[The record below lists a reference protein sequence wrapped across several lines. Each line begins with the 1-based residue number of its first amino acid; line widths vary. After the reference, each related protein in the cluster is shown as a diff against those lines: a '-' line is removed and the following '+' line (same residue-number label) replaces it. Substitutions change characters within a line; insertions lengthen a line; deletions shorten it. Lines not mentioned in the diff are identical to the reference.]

1 MPPGMT
7 VQKRKLKMENK
18 KGINIDYK
26 EVLSRLGPVLA
37 LVIISIVLSLGTE
50 QFFTLGNITNIMRQ
64 ASINSLIAAGM
75 MMVILTGG
83 IDLSVGS
90 VVAFSACVM
99 GVMIKNGINN
109 PIFLLIGGF
118 GSGLLVGYVNGIL
131 LTKLRLPH
139 PFIST
144 IGTRNIFR
152 GLALLITGA
161 SPISGFPKLIQYP
174 GTGSIFMGIPVS
186 FIIVLAVY
194 FGIHLFLTRTALGR
208 HIYAVGGNK
217 EAARLSGLNVDKIL
231 VIVYAICGFMCAFA
245 ALIMIGRLNTAFPLA
260 GTTADMDAIA
270 SCIIGGV
277 SFMGGKGTI
286 GGTLIGSLLITI
298 IRNGLNLIGA
308 SADVQL
314 LVIGSVIIIA
324 VYVDVLRASA
334 EAKSK
339 RLAAKSE

>member
-1 MPPGMT
+1 
-7 VQKRKLKMENK
+7 MENK
-18 KGINIDYK
+18 NSMSFDYK
-26 EVLSRLGPVLA
+26 EVLSKLGPLLA
-37 LVIISIVLSLGTE
+37 LVLVCIVLSIGTE
-50 QFFTLGNITNIMRQ
+50 QFMSVRNITNIMRQ

-90 VVAFSACVM
+90 MIAFAACVM
-99 GVMIKNGINN
+99 GVMLKNGISN
-109 PIFLLIGGF
+109 PVLLIAGGF
-118 GSGLLVGYVNGIL
+118 GSGISVGYINGIL

-161 SPISGFPKLIQYP
+161 SPISGFPTSVQYP
-174 GTGSIFMGIPVS
+174 GTGSIFLGIPVS
-186 FIIVLAVY
+186 FIIVLLVY
-194 FGIHLFLTRTALGR
+194 MGIHIFLNKTALGR

-277 SFMGGKGTI
+277 SFLGGKGSI
-286 GGTLIGSLLITI
+286 WGTLIGSLLITV
-298 IRNGLNLIGA
+298 IRNGLNLVGA
-308 SADVQL
+308 SADMQL
-314 LVIGSVIIIA
+314 VVIGIVIIVA

-339 RLAAKSE
+339 RLAAKN

>member
-1 MPPGMT
+1 MRHGMK
-7 VQKRKLKMENK
+7 QYRREKMEYKNAK
-18 KGINIDYK
+18 KIDYK
-26 EVLSRLGPVLA
+26 EILSKLGPLLA
-37 LVIISIVLSLGTE
+37 LVLVSVVLTIGTE
-50 QFFTLGNITNIMRQ
+50 EFMTIGNITNIMRQ

-90 VVAFSACVM
+90 VTAFAACVM
-99 GVMIKNGINN
+99 GVMLKGGISN
-109 PIFLLIGGF
+109 PVILIAAGF
-118 GSGLLVGYVNGIL
+118 SSGTLVGYINGIL

-152 GLALLITGA
+152 GVALLITAA
-161 SPISGFPKLIQYP
+161 SPISGFPNSVQYP
-174 GTGSIFMGIPVS
+174 GTGSIFLGIPVS
-186 FIIVLAVY
+186 FVLVIAVY
-194 FGIHLFLTRTALGR
+194 IGIHIFLNKTALGR

-217 EAARLSGLNVDKIL
+217 EAARLSGLNVDRIL
-231 VIVYAICGFMCAFA
+231 IIVYALCGFMCAFA

-260 GTTADMDAIA
+260 GGTADMDAIA

-277 SFMGGKGTI
+277 SFLGGKGTI
-286 GGTLIGSLLITI
+286 WGTLIGSLLITVL
-298 IRNGLNLIGA
+298 RNGLNLFGA
-308 SADVQL
+308 SADMQL
-314 LVIGSVIIIA
+314 VVIGLVIVVA

-339 RLAAKSE
+339 RLAAKK

>member
-1 MPPGMT
+1 
-7 VQKRKLKMENK
+7 MEKTKNV
-18 KGINIDYK
+18 NIDYK
-26 EVLSRLGPVLA
+26 EILSKLGPLLA
-37 LVIISIVLSLGTE
+37 LVLVSLVLAVGTE
-50 QFFTLGNITNIMRQ
+50 QFMTMRNITNIMRQ

-90 VVAFSACVM
+90 LVAFSACVM
-99 GVMIKNGINN
+99 GVMLKNGITN
-109 PIFLLIGGF
+109 PLILLLGGF
-118 GSGLLVGYVNGIL
+118 GSGLMVGYINGIL

-161 SPISGFPKLIQYP
+161 SPISGFPESIQYP
-174 GTGSIFMGIPVS
+174 GTGSIFLGIPVS

-194 FGIHLFLTRTALGR
+194 IGIHLFLNKTALGR

-231 VIVYAICGFMCAFA
+231 VIVYSLCGFMCAFA
-245 ALIMIGRLNTAFPLA
+245 ALVMIGRLNTAFPLA

-286 GGTLIGSLLITI
+286 GGTLIGSLLITV
-298 IRNGLNLIGA
+298 IRNGLNLVGA
-308 SADVQL
+308 SADMQL
-314 LVIGSVIIIA
+314 VVIGLVIIVA

-339 RLAAKSE
+339 RLAAKK

>member
-1 MPPGMT
+1 M
-7 VQKRKLKMENK
+7 VNK
-18 KGINIDYK
+18 NSMSIDYK
-26 EVLSRLGPVLA
+26 EVLSKLGPLLA
-37 LVIISIVLSLGTE
+37 LVLVTIVLSFGTE
-50 QFFTLGNITNIMRQ
+50 QFMTMGNITNIMRQ

-90 VVAFSACVM
+90 LVAFSACVM
-99 GVMIKNGINN
+99 GVMLKGGITN
-109 PIFLLIGGF
+109 PFLLLAGGF
-118 GSGLLVGYVNGIL
+118 GSGILVGYINGIL

-161 SPISGFPKLIQYP
+161 SPISGFPETVQYP
-174 GTGSIFMGIPVS
+174 GTGSIFFGIPVS

-194 FGIHLFLTRTALGR
+194 YGIYLFLNKTALGR

-231 VIVYAICGFMCAFA
+231 IIVYSLCGFMCAFA
-245 ALIMIGRLNTAFPLA
+245 ALVMIGRLNTAFPLA

-298 IRNGLNLIGA
+298 IRNGLNLVGA
-308 SADVQL
+308 SADMQL
-314 LVIGSVIIIA
+314 VVIGLVIIIA
-324 VYVDVLRASA
+324 VYVDVLRAGA
-334 EAKSK
+334 EDKSK
-339 RLAAKSE
+339 RLAAKN

>member
-1 MPPGMT
+1 
-7 VQKRKLKMENK
+7 MEKTKNV
-18 KGINIDYK
+18 NIDYK
-26 EVLSRLGPVLA
+26 EILSKLGPLLA
-37 LVIISIVLSLGTE
+37 LVLVSLVLAVGTE
-50 QFFTLGNITNIMRQ
+50 QFMTMRNITNIMRQ

-90 VVAFSACVM
+90 LVAFSACVM
-99 GVMIKNGINN
+99 GVMLKNGITN
-109 PIFLLIGGF
+109 PLLLLIGGF
-118 GSGLLVGYVNGIL
+118 GSGIMVGYINGIL

-161 SPISGFPKLIQYP
+161 SPISGFPDSIQYP
-174 GTGSIFMGIPVS
+174 GTGSIFLGIPVS

-194 FGIHLFLTRTALGR
+194 LGIHLFLNKTALGR

-231 VIVYAICGFMCAFA
+231 VIVYSLCGFMCAFA
-245 ALIMIGRLNTAFPLA
+245 ALVMIGRLNTAFPLA

-286 GGTLIGSLLITI
+286 GGTLIGSLLITV
-298 IRNGLNLIGA
+298 IRNGLNLVGA
-308 SADVQL
+308 SADMQL
-314 LVIGSVIIIA
+314 VVIGLVIIVA

-339 RLAAKSE
+339 RLAAKN